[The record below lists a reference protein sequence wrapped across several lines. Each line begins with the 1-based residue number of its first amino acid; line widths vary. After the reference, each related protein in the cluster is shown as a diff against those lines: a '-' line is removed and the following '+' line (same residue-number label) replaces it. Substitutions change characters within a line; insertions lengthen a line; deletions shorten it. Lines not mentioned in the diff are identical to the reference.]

1 MGAGHNDGGLAMAC
15 RRRQGD
21 VVARSMLGGARE
33 LPVAPVNRVGEIRRR
48 QVLPVVLAMVESKWL

>member
-1 MGAGHNDGGLAMAC
+1 MAC